1 VRRYLN
7 ILIWC
12 FFVIWFIIEFTL
24 IENSFFIIF
33 LYLTS
38 SAVSDNS
45 LSEEEI
51 TGFCEKSKSSDCNF
65 CCFFF
70 SLSLVF
76 FFLCYTSAITL
87 WIIVYTLMCFQL
99 QSLIV
104 LRMNRAGI
112 LERIICSAMKSF
124 SAWKLSSLLRR
135 SIFLYPYSLGL
146 LNCYSKKN

>member
-1 VRRYLN
+1 MRRYLN

-87 WIIVYTLMCFQL
+87 WIIVCTLMCFQL

-104 LRMNRAGI
+104 LRMNRAVIREDYLFGYEVLFSLKVKFTFKTFNI
-112 LERIICSAMKSF
+112 LV
-124 SAWKLSSLLRR
+124 
-135 SIFLYPYSLGL
+135 SILFRFA
-146 LNCYSKKN
+146 